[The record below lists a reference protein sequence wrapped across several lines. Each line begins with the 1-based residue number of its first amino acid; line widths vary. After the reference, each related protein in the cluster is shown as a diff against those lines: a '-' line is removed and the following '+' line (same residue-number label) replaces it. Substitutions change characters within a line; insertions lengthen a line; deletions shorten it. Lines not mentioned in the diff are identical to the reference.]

1 MGVQPR
7 ATTPLKELFEQ
18 QTGCAVQLVPLTP
31 TPVIGE
37 QVTPTWPVTPLATTP
52 RSPSSVATE
61 GVDADWT
68 ELQHCWSLTL
78 HEDAGGVVF
87 GKANAVAAARM
98 GTSART
104 LLNNILFVCERKR
117 LSWRGLELW

>member
-1 MGVQPR
+1 MGAQPR

-31 TPVIGE
+31 TPVMGE
-37 QVTPTWPVTPLATTP
+37 QVTPTWPVTLPTTTP
-52 RSPSSVATE
+52 RRPSSVATE

-78 HEDAGGVVF
+78 HEDAAV
-87 GKANAVAAARM
+87 GKAQAVAAARM
-98 GTSART
+98 GTNTRA
-104 LLNNILFVCERKR
+104 LML
-117 LSWRGLELW
+117 